1 MGLSSSQKCNTKLTN
16 MAANRNHIKVFVSS
30 TVYNFEDTLT
40 DVFALLDGKG
50 YDVYMSKEGT
60 IPLNSR
66 LNTFVN
72 CTKGVE
78 ECDVFVGFIRPLI
91 GTGIPKKGVSSVTEL
106 EFHKA
111 FEKGMVRFVL
121 ADYKVEFAHQ
131 YFNLLNENLSRIPDY
146 KDKEV
151 ILPNGNKVIER
162 HPNKIVH
169 RQCVELYRMAIQ
181 NDEKDFE
188 KRKGNW
194 VQAFKDKDD
203 IIRHLEAQFNDVE
216 RIKKLLP

>member
-1 MGLSSSQKCNTKLTN
+1 
-16 MAANRNHIKVFVSS
+16 MAAERNHIKVFVSS

-78 ECDVFVGFIRPLI
+78 DCDVFVGFIRPLL
-91 GTGIPKKGVSSVTEL
+91 GTGIPKKGETSVTEM

-131 YFNLLNENLSRIPDY
+131 YFNFLDEDISRIPDY
-146 KDKEV
+146 RDKEEEQ
-151 ILPNGNKVIER
+151 PDGNKTVVR
-162 HPNKIVH
+162 HPNRIVH
-169 RQCVELYRMAIQ
+169 RQCVALYRMAIQ
-181 NDEKDFE
+181 NDEEDFE

-194 VQAFKDKDD
+194 VQAFKDRDD

-216 RIKKLLP
+216 RIKRLLP

>member
-1 MGLSSSQKCNTKLTN
+1 
-16 MAANRNHIKVFVSS
+16 MAVERNHIKVFVSS

-40 DVFALLDGKG
+40 DVYALLDGKG

-78 ECDVFVGFIRPLI
+78 ECDVFVGFIRPIL
-91 GTGIPKKGVSSVTEL
+91 GTGIPKKGEKSVTEL
-106 EFHKA
+106 EFHKT
-111 FEKGMVRFVL
+111 FDKGMVRFVL

-131 YFNLLNENLSRIPDY
+131 YFNLLDEDLSRIPDY
-146 KDKEV
+146 KIKEV
-151 ILPNGNKVIER
+151 EQPDGNRVKEY

-181 NDEKDFE
+181 NEEKDFE

-194 VQAFKDKDD
+194 VQAFKDRED
-203 IIRHLEAQFNDVE
+203 IMRHLEAQFSDVE